1 MNTISSP
8 SFLGD
13 RSLWS
18 EDVKWLIEKQA
29 GKVLSPFSQ
38 RIRWTHFYL
47 ESQVENPDHVLARI
61 QIDLAGH
68 QLFSVVAQGSCP
80 QSALCTALTLLRQEI
95 ERSELVA
102 V

>member
-1 MNTISSP
+1 MDTNSQL

-18 EDVKWLIEKQA
+18 EDVKWLAEQHVW
-29 GKVLSPFSQ
+29 KVLGPWSQ
-38 RIRWTHFYL
+38 RLRWAHLYL
-47 ESQVENPDHVLARI
+47 EPQVENSEHALARI

-68 QLFSVVAQGSCP
+68 QLLSVVAQGRCP
-80 QSALCTALTLLRQEI
+80 QAAVCTAFTLLLREI